1 MGSVNMEAKKC
12 PHCGVTL
19 LGESQTC
26 PSCGKPLYAEPI
38 ISSDIIP
45 QEGAK
50 TKKKSSDTEEK

>member
-1 MGSVNMEAKKC
+1 MEAKKC

-50 TKKKSSDTEEK
+50 TEKKSSDTEEK